1 MRFLQLEVLRQQISE
16 FSQTLASDDRSS
28 MLEINNFFKVSKS
41 TPIVNVIIFIA
52 ILPLK
57 RNVVKHKFTAL
68 RRKSF
73 SGDAIGVFIFLG
85 TLDVLFRSGLH
96 RFLLDHKQ
104 RIISRDNNN
113 TYKQY
118 YGLFST
124 LIWSSV
130 EYIFREQRT
139 WVWFYRRC
147 CLRPSIGAVFFW
159 WRVSAW
165 LCEFEFFFFPLLQL
179 FLNICYLSLFWRRL
193 R

>member
-1 MRFLQLEVLRQQISE
+1 MKFAIGDMRFLQLEVLRQQISE

-104 RIISRDNNN
+104 RIISEITTIHINSIMDF
-113 TYKQY
+113 
-118 YGLFST
+118 FST

-139 WVWFYRRC
+139 
-147 CLRPSIGAVFFW
+147 
-159 WRVSAW
+159 
-165 LCEFEFFFFPLLQL
+165 
-179 FLNICYLSLFWRRL
+179 
-193 R
+193 